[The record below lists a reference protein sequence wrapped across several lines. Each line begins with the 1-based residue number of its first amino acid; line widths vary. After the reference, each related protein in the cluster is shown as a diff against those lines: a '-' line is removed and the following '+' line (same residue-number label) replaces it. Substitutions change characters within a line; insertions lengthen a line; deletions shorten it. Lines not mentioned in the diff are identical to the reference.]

1 LTEQGKK
8 LTDKPTN
15 QATARRGRL
24 ASLVQS
30 TGSFSR
36 LENTSNLL
44 QNYTAV
50 QKVLKA
56 KFDDG
61 LSNANTSLFYMSKS
75 PKTYINAYE
84 PPYKT
89 LLAKNVNYFFNVN
102 TPVDTYKLLVN
113 RSSLNRFTLNSY
125 FYDLPFL
132 LSRTSDAS
140 KFSWFD
146 WFARW
151 ASMEIQASSIARFS
165 ILGIPYINKSFDF
178 NVDKFEEVSDS
189 ELYLI
194 RIARARRNYLSS
206 W

>member
-1 LTEQGKK
+1 LQTNENPVTPLPYLIIADEYLPEYDESSWLNLTEQGKK

-75 PKTYINAYE
+75 PKTFINAYE

-89 LLAKNVNYFFNVN
+89 LLAKNVNYFFNV
-102 TPVDTYKLLVN
+102 T
-113 RSSLNRFTLNSY
+113 
-125 FYDLPFL
+125 
-132 LSRTSDAS
+132 
-140 KFSWFD
+140 
-146 WFARW
+146 
-151 ASMEIQASSIARFS
+151 
-165 ILGIPYINKSFDF
+165 
-178 NVDKFEEVSDS
+178 
-189 ELYLI
+189 
-194 RIARARRNYLSS
+194 RR
-206 W
+206 